1 MYIETVPN
9 RNSPPTVLL
18 RESRRDGEKIIK
30 RTLANL
36 SDWPEQKVAA
46 LRAVLKGDYQRIT
59 SDHFV
64 IEKSLAHGH
73 VQAILAVMKQI
84 GLDSLLYSKPLRQ
97 RKLVMAMI
105 AEQLIHPCSKLGQV
119 RIIPGTTLAEQLGL
133 GPISEDDLYQAM
145 DWLAGRQPH
154 IEKKLAG
161 KHLGEGAHVFYDVTS
176 SYYEGRTCVLARH
189 GHNRDGKKGKKII
202 VYGVMCD
209 GQGRPVGVDVYA
221 GNTGDPS
228 TVADQVEKLRIRFG
242 LERVV
247 LVGDRGMLT
256 QTQLEVVKQH
266 PGIGW
271 ISALRSDGIRK
282 LVAEGSFQPSLF
294 DRQALAEISSAHY
307 PGERLVVCYNPL
319 MAAERKRK
327 RQELLAATEAEL
339 QKIVLRV
346 RRRKKKLHTAE
357 EIALMAGRVVNRYKM
372 SKHVELTIGHGQFS
386 YHLNTEQIRNEAGL
400 DGFYVIRT
408 SEPASRISAED
419 AVRQYKN
426 LSKVET
432 VFRTLKGVEILVR
445 PIRHRKEERVRAHI
459 FLCMLA
465 YYVEWH
471 MRQQLAP
478 ILFTDEQAQAN
489 SQRRHPVSPAEPS
502 ASVKQ
507 KKITRTT
514 EDGLPLHSF
523 KTLLA
528 ALATHT
534 RNHCRFQSDRADQLI
549 PVLSQL
555 TPLQRRAFELL
566 GIRTQ

>member
-18 RESRRDGEKIIK
+18 RESRREGKKIIK

-59 SDHFV
+59 SEHFV

-73 VQAILAVMKQI
+73 VRAILAVMKQI

-105 AEQLIHPCSKLGQV
+105 AEQLIHPCSKLGQA

-133 GPISEDDLYQAM
+133 GPISEDELYQAM
-145 DWLAGRQPH
+145 DWLAGRQSH

-256 QTQLEVVKQH
+256 QTQLEVVRQH

-282 LVAEGSFQPSLF
+282 LVAGGSFQPSLF
-294 DRQALAEISSAHY
+294 DQQALAEISSAHY

-339 QKIVLRV
+339 QKIVLQV
-346 RRRKKKLHTAE
+346 QRRKKKLHTAE

-372 SKHVELTIGHGQFS
+372 GKHVEMTIDHGQFS
-386 YHLNTEQIRNEAGL
+386 YHLNTEQIRNEAEL

-408 SEPASRISAED
+408 SEPATRISAED

-528 ALATHT
+528 ELATHT
-534 RNHCRFQSDRADQLI
+534 RNHCRFQSEREDQLI
-549 PVLSQL
+549 QVLSQL

-566 GIRTQ
+566 GICTQ

>member
-18 RESRRDGEKIIK
+18 RESRRDGGKIIK

-73 VQAILAVMKQI
+73 VRAILAVMKQI

-105 AEQLIHPCSKLGQV
+105 AEQLIHPCSKLGQA

-133 GPISEDDLYQAM
+133 GPISEDELYQAM

-282 LVAEGSFQPSLF
+282 LVAGGSFQPSLF
-294 DRQALAEISSAHY
+294 DQQALAEISSAHY

-339 QKIVLRV
+339 QKIVLQV
-346 RRRKKKLHTAE
+346 QRRKKKLHTAE

-372 SKHVELTIGHGQFS
+372 GKHVEMTIDHGQFS
-386 YHLNTEQIRNEAGL
+386 YHLNTEQIRNEAEL

-478 ILFTDEQAQAN
+478 ILFVDEQAQAN

-502 ASVKQ
+502 VSVKQ

-528 ALATHT
+528 ELATHT
-534 RNHCRFQSDRADQLI
+534 RNHCRFQSERADQLI
-549 PVLSQL
+549 QVLSQL

-566 GIRTQ
+566 GICTQ